1 MASGAGGAEAWRAAS
16 APKRAG
22 SGGRSRGGATGA
34 RRGGARA
41 RGERG
46 DPGRE
51 PAPLSALQESAR
63 LPVRPRLPGEEGAE
77 SARAGGARWRPRS
90 APAPTAAAAHDDGP
104 AAVLIAAPDAPAL
117 VGPVLAAPAPAKPA
131 PAVPAL
137 AAPAPAAPAPVPAP
151 RSVRPVV
158 SERTKRRWANECRA
172 GASLLPAELA
182 GRWSPDPEVPPAPF
196 YDPVRDD
203 FDVTAASRVIYEQK
217 YRSCFEGF
225 TDELRRDFLR
235 CENGF
240 ERLGLGPA
248 RPPGHRAAAPEDTA
262 ERRFARVD
270 RNLQHHLLETG
281 VRAPFA
287 ALVQQLEA
295 VLLAALLGDEEAPS
309 VGSSSVLAVSPS
321 EAPELARALA
331 RAPTLARAA
340 GRGPAL
346 SLCFRSGVHRLLAH
360 GTCQYHG
367 LSSASENEPAG
378 ARVMVVTNPRKGKLA
393 AQGQDAACAPSHASR
408 PLRLAGG
415 LGLLVPYL
423 LAHKAIAVKA

>member
-1 MASGAGGAEAWRAAS
+1 MAPGARGAEAGRAAS

-22 SGGRSRGGATGA
+22 SGGRSGGGAAGA
-34 RRGGARA
+34 RRRGAPLA

-46 DPGRE
+46 EPSRE
-51 PAPLSALQESAR
+51 PALLSALQAAAR
-63 LPVRPRLPGEEGAE
+63 LPVRPRLPGEEGAG
-77 SARAGGARWRPRS
+77 SARAGSEARRSWRPRS

-104 AAVLIAAPDAPAL
+104 AAVLMAAPAL
-117 VGPVLAAPAPAKPA
+117 VGSALAEPAPSAPA

-137 AAPAPAAPAPVPAP
+137 AAPASVSAP
-151 RSVRPVV
+151 RPVRPVV

-182 GRWSPDPEVPPAPF
+182 GRLSPDPELPLAPF

-203 FDVTAASRVIYEQK
+203 FDVTTASRVIYEQE

-248 RPPGHRAAAPEDTA
+248 RPPSLRAAAPEDTA

-287 ALVQQLEA
+287 AFVQQLEA

-309 VGSSSVLAVSPS
+309 AGSSSALAVSPS

-346 SLCFRSGVHRLLAH
+346 SLCFRSGVYRLLAH

-393 AQGQDAACAPSHASR
+393 LQGQDAACAPSHASR
-408 PLRLAGG
+408 APRLAGG
-415 LGLLVPYL
+415 PGPLVPYL